1 MKKLKAFTM
10 MEILLIAIVMWTA
23 LLSIL
28 AVIKKM
34 EQSNIKVSQNVVAT
48 NLAVQWY
55 ELFRAQIDDIRY
67 DDLLS
72 IYGTNDANI
81 LINTTRRVHWVEE
94 WIYYT
99 VMAEQISWLNYTWDW
114 TLDSGQ
120 TLSGNEWDW
129 IRQMRILLWAVCSW
143 ENSKL
148 SSNGKCFDGDS
159 EVEGDT
165 YIQNTWIIARSWICL
180 TSSWWIPCTGK
191 DAKFHREIVVTQDVN
206 RCGFG
211 TWTFGETWANIA
223 CEWTWDDTIYRYRYG
238 YNVCSRVY
246 YTWQW
251 WTSKKE
257 QMAEICAKIN

>member
-1 MKKLKAFTM
+1 M

-34 EQSNIKVSQNVVAT
+34 EQSNVKVSQKVVAT

-72 IYGTNDANI
+72 LYNTNDANI

-99 VMAEQISWLNYTWDW
+99 VMAEQKSWLSFSWWLLESGTDLSWSNINGDW
-114 TLDSGQ
+114 YKQL
-120 TLSGNEWDW
+120 
-129 IRQMRILLWAVCSW
+129 RIILWSVCSG
-143 ENSKL
+143 EGSKL
-148 SSNGKCFDGDS
+148 SSDWKCYIDDG
-159 EVEGDT
+159 EVKENP
-165 YIQNTWIIARSWICL
+165 YIQNTWIIAWSWICL
-180 TSSWWIPCTGK
+180 TSSGWLPCTWK
-191 DAKFHREIVVTQDVN
+191 DAKFYREIVVTQDVN

-211 TWTFGETWANIA
+211 TGTFGESGANIA

-251 WTSKKE
+251 WNSKKK
-257 QMAEICAKIN
+257 QVAEICAKIN